1 MPSQTVSA
9 HTQRPSSGSIGNSSL
24 SASLEKKQNGHPT
37 ASSTSTTSVPHV
49 PGKSSPAPKSHPR
62 THAVG
67 HGRPYHGRTPSY
79 GKSVNRLAK
88 AHQGSA
94 GETAATTRVHR
105 HSHSHSHTPPSSPRL
120 KATTAKRTGS
130 ALSLAR
136 NGSTVSLKK
145 NTSTVSLNRNLSRLS
160 VKAVEPKAA
169 AKKALKSE
177 SRAHAPDQN
186 SQKKGKKHPAVHF
199 DLDNE
204 GPDADWTEISNSES
218 PSKSRPGEARGATP
232 ESLSDGQQDH
242 ATGSGL
248 PVDQLRR
255 QTARSPPLPETR
267 SSRAR
272 DRLSPTRLRTV
283 SAPMH
288 PSPSQGR
295 PQPISTP
302 QATITSRL
310 LGRHPPHNAPPQMSA
325 VSATFAPALNSPRGS
340 TRSQS
345 STAPGT
351 PGRDNV
357 VSRFIIGSHE
367 GTPGAGDDDAGSMSP
382 LRRPYSGM
390 ERRSTGIAAGSC
402 ERDRD
407 DDDGDQVRRR
417 RSTGNLLLPAR
428 GSPDSDGSG
437 GSLRPQNL
445 PPQPSRIQQKLWLQ
459 RASSNVEPQQLMPGE
474 GGIGI
479 GGSAAGGTGALV
491 GAGFGGAG
499 RDPRVQKQFD
509 RAEVE
514 YNVLRRFQNPLL
526 DSIAR
531 LSRMRGVELGGRSA
545 SSGPSS
551 GVGSNPGTPRAVT
564 FMFDGRGGEHQHPGS
579 AGNAQYASPNDGR
592 PSRRGG
598 GGSIRSARSV
608 RRGSGGSGVGA
619 NQHSTPDSR
628 PSQSSHHPRSARFR
642 TQSTDCPPSEGVSP
656 RPQSYYGHGGD
667 VDPRDFDE
675 KENYHHRR
683 PERSHIRL
691 SRDKDG
697 TRAVDG
703 DGASDAGDCLQ
714 HQDADEGSVGP
725 PSRDMMGVGGEADE
739 EEQQGEDDKAQDDGE
754 LDRIEQIKRRMW
766 ERMDDAG
773 AGD

>member
-1 MPSQTVSA
+1 M
-9 HTQRPSSGSIGNSSL
+9 
-24 SASLEKKQNGHPT
+24 
-37 ASSTSTTSVPHV
+37 
-49 PGKSSPAPKSHPR
+49 
-62 THAVG
+62 HAVG
-67 HGRPYHGRTPSY
+67 HDRAYYGRTSSY

-94 GETAATTRVHR
+94 AETVASTRDR
-105 HSHSHSHTPPSSPRL
+105 RRSHSHSHTPPSSPRL
-120 KATTAKRTGS
+120 KATTSKRTGS

-145 NTSTVSLNRNLSRLS
+145 NTSTVSMRRDLSRLS
-160 VKAVEPKAA
+160 VKAVEPKQA

-177 SRAHAPDQN
+177 SRAHATDQ
-186 SQKKGKKHPAVHF
+186 SPQKKGKKHSAVHF
-199 DLDNE
+199 DLDTE

-218 PSKSRPGEARGATP
+218 PSKPRSGEARRASP
-232 ESLSDGQQDH
+232 VSLSDEEQDH
-242 ATGSGL
+242 TAGGDP
-248 PVDQLRR
+248 PVDDLRA
-255 QTARSPPLPETR
+255 QPSRSPSLPETP
-267 SSRAR
+267 SPHAR
-272 DRLSPTRLRTV
+272 GRLSPPRLRTV

-310 LGRHPPHNAPPQMSA
+310 LGRHPPHNAPPQISA

-340 TRSQS
+340 SRSQT

-351 PGRDNV
+351 PGRDKV

-390 ERRSTGIAAGSC
+390 GRRSIGIAAGSC
-402 ERDRD
+402 DRDRD
-407 DDDGDQVRRR
+407 DDDGDHVRRR

-428 GSPDSDGSG
+428 GSPDSDGSS

-445 PPQPSRIQQKLWLQ
+445 PTQPSRIQQKLWLQ

-474 GGIGI
+474 CGFGI
-479 GGSAAGGTGALV
+479 GGNAAGGTGGLV
-491 GAGFGGAG
+491 GAGFGGDG

-526 DSIAR
+526 DSIRR
-531 LSRMRGVELGGRSA
+531 LSRMRGVELGGRST
-545 SSGPSS
+545 SSGPGS

-564 FMFDGRGGEHQHPGS
+564 FMFDGRGGEHHHPGS
-579 AGNAQYASPNDGR
+579 AGNSHHAGPSDGR

-598 GGSIRSARSV
+598 GGSIRSVRSV
-608 RRGSGGSGVGA
+608 RGGSGGSGAGA
-619 NQHSTPDSR
+619 IQHSTPDSR
-628 PSQSSHHPRSARFR
+628 SGQSSHDPRPARFR
-642 TQSTDCPPSEGVSP
+642 TQSTDYPPGEGFSSKP
-656 RPQSYYGHGGD
+656 RSYYEHGGD
-667 VDPRDFDE
+667 SDPRDFDE
-675 KENYHHRR
+675 KENYRHRR
-683 PERSHIRL
+683 PERSHVRL
-691 SRDKDG
+691 SRDKG
-697 TRAVDG
+697 GNRAVDV
-703 DGASDAGDCLQ
+703 DGASDAGDYL
-714 HQDADEGSVGP
+714 HHGDVEEGSMGP
-725 PSRDMMGVGGEADE
+725 PSRAGEDMMGVGGDADA
-739 EEQQGEDDKAQDDGE
+739 EEQHGDDDEVRDSGE

-766 ERMDDAG
+766 ERMDGAG